1 VNIIDEDI
9 SAPECERLRA
19 YGIHFRQIGA
29 AIGRLG
35 MKDRED
41 ILPLLH
47 RLKRPTLYIRRL
59 LRHSEFRTQAQ
70 RMGKVA
76 RVRHTGVSYWQIQVK
91 GEQTVSW

>member
-1 VNIIDEDI
+1 MGSVNIIDEDI

-41 ILPLLH
+41 ILPRPLGSGLPTASA
-47 RLKRPTLYIRRL
+47 LNTMGQAKRICLY
-59 LRHSEFRTQAQ
+59 
-70 RMGKVA
+70 
-76 RVRHTGVSYWQIQVK
+76 
-91 GEQTVSW
+91 